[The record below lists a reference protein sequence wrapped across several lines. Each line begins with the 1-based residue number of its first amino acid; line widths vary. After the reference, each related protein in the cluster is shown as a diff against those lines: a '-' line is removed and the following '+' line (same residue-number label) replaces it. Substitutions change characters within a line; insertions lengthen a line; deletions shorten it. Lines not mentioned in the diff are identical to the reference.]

1 MASVEPGP
9 PSSWHEV
16 SRPLTEDE
24 RTRFRQTMAP
34 VLRDI
39 EASGA
44 IAPIFEDETS
54 DSVGDDFVSVM
65 VWSADG
71 TGMGVFVPV
80 EDTAAERVARL
91 ADQVQEWEIEE
102 LAAVGRP
109 ATWPECPDHPD
120 SHPLE
125 PVVADDTAVWR
136 CPRSGHVI
144 SQVGALSKN
153 RPPVSGR

>member
-1 MASVEPGP
+1 MDT
-9 PSSWHEV
+9 
-16 SRPLTEDE
+16 RPLTESE
-24 RTRFRQTMAP
+24 RARLRETLAP

-44 IAPIFEDETS
+44 IGPIIREETR
-54 DSVGDDFVSVM
+54 DRVGDDFVSVM

-71 TGMGVFVPV
+71 TGMGVFVPA
-80 EDTAAERVARL
+80 EDTAGQRVARL

-109 ATWPECPDHPD
+109 ATWPECPDHPN
-120 SHPLE
+120 SHPLQ
-125 PVVADDTAVWR
+125 PVLSDQDTAVWR

-144 SQVGALSKN
+144 SQVGAFGKKGLM
-153 RPPVSGR
+153 G